1 MNASSSEDTAT
12 SIVSDEDGNQG
23 SVQSQ
28 TSEMGVVAGCMMP
41 TERDITLLLEHS
53 RQQQKSC
60 QERYSKTVID
70 CVKNYKPK
78 YTPSFITDSGNL
90 KIRSDEEQEYIENLR
105 CEIRQSLKNIQSM
118 EKNKICG

>member
-60 QERYSKTVID
+60 QERYS
-70 CVKNYKPK
+70 
-78 YTPSFITDSGNL
+78 
-90 KIRSDEEQEYIENLR
+90 QLR
-105 CEIRQSLKNIQSM
+105 FQRERLSIQVVFSN
-118 EKNKICG
+118 ELIKSNPFPV